1 MQLPLLLVLLFH
13 LLLLFWRPGCSG
25 GPLVNLDGEV
35 VGMNN
40 MKAAAADG
48 VSFAIPI
55 NTIKSLLSEISR

>member
-1 MQLPLLLVLLFH
+1 LPI
-13 LLLLFWRPGCSG
+13 SG

>member
-1 MQLPLLLVLLFH
+1 
-13 LLLLFWRPGCSG
+13 
-25 GPLVNLDGEV
+25 VNLDGEV

-55 NTIKSLLSEISR
+55 NTIKGLLSEISRWEAGDAGRFNLRRVHMCTTTAAL